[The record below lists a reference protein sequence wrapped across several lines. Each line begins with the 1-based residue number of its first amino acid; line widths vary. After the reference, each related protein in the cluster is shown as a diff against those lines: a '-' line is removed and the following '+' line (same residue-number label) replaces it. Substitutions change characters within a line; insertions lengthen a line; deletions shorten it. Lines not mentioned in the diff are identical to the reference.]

1 MPVRVR
7 GPAACRVPD
16 AYASPMQAEGG
27 NRSERFIRA
36 CSSQC
41 VRVATNQRDRFEP
54 AGQACNEECEGQSS
68 DCTKQRRKCAE
79 HETAQQN
86 HGVKRV
92 ETKLAKFLTKSA
104 GKIAGKANTAAVATA
119 LASGFAG
126 DARYEDGN
134 IAALAVSDP
143 ETDIRNG

>member
-54 AGQACNEECEGQSS
+54 AAHAVSN
-68 DCTKQRRKCAE
+68 
-79 HETAQQN
+79 QQL
-86 HGVKRV
+86 HAR
-92 ETKLAKFLTKSA
+92 A
-104 GKIAGKANTAAVATA
+104 
-119 LASGFAG
+119 ASGKERRAISRAQHPRPARGMPLVRSVAMQTKMLTRCDQIIGPPG
-126 DARYEDGN
+126 DGTRSRCIEHN
-134 IAALAVSDP
+134 
-143 ETDIRNG
+143 